1 METRNVKGQGQTMLN
16 GAMIL
21 VVATLIVKII
31 GAIYKIPL
39 TALIGAEGRG
49 YFSSAYELYT
59 PVYAISMA
67 GLPVAVSK
75 MVSENVSLGRYRD
88 ARMIFRLAMRLFF
101 IVGVVGTLVL
111 VLIAIPYVFL
121 AHSVENLWSILA
133 IAPSIFFCC
142 MMSTYRGYYE
152 GMRNMTPTAISQVIE
167 ASGKLVLGIFFAKF
181 VKSYGLKRYAAGLS
195 VFGKMCETEAQA
207 LSRIYPYAAAAA
219 VLSITIGTIAA
230 LLFLAVL
237 YRVKGDQFTREM
249 LVNSPRPRHPEKVVK
264 MMITIAIPMVISAL
278 IMNVTNL
285 IDNFTIRTRLT
296 QVVLNNLD
304 YFKTR
309 FAASLQASQTM
320 DDKIPTYLFGCY
332 FSALDFKNMITSI
345 TMTLGVSAIPALA
358 AARALKQNK
367 EVASTINSVIRVC
380 MLVAAPAGFGI
391 AVLSEPILR
400 LLYAST
406 DSADMIP
413 IAAPIMA
420 IYGFVTFIMALSTP
434 LTNVLQALG
443 RADIPAKVIAAGA
456 ITKVICNFIFVGIP
470 KFNIYGATI
479 GTIVCYLIIIT
490 LNVYFTIKVSGC
502 RIRFLSAIVKPLLC
516 SAVCAFSAYAAQ
528 AVFSH
533 ILTFGKATS
542 RLNGYNV
549 STLLAVGIAV
559 LVYAA
564 CLLVSKS
571 ISREDVIMLPK
582 GKKIAKVLE
591 KYDFLG

>member
-1 METRNVKGQGQTMLN
+1 METRKTKGQGQTMLN

-21 VVATLIVKII
+21 VVATLIVKVI

-39 TALIGAEGRG
+39 TALIGEVGRG

-59 PVYAISMA
+59 PIYAISMA

-101 IVGVVGTLVL
+101 IVGVVGTLLL
-111 VLIAIPYVFL
+111 VIIAIPYVL
-121 AHSVENLWSILA
+121 IADCKDNLWSILA

-152 GMRNMTPTAISQVIE
+152 GMRNMTPTAVSQVIE
-167 ASGKLVLGIFFAKF
+167 ASGKLVLGIFFAKY
-181 VKSYGLKRYAAGLS
+181 VMNYGLKRFESGLS
-195 VFGKMCETEAQA
+195 VFGQVCENESQA

-230 LLFLAVL
+230 LVFMILLHKF
-237 YRVKGDQFTREM
+237 KGDYFTREM
-249 LVNSPRPRHPEKVVK
+249 LVNSPRPKQPDKVVK

-285 IDNFTIRTRLT
+285 IDNFTIRTRLS
-296 QVVLNNLD
+296 QVVANNLD
-304 YFKTR
+304 YFKTA
-309 FAASLQASQTM
+309 FAASLQGSQTL
-320 DDKIPTYLFGCY
+320 DKDIPTYLIGCY
-332 FSALDFKNMITSI
+332 FSALDFKSLITSI

-358 AARALKQNK
+358 SARALKKRK
-367 EVASTINSVIRVC
+367 EVASTINSVVRVC

-391 AVLSEPILR
+391 AVLAEPILS

-406 DSADMIP
+406 KSANLIP
-413 IAAPIMA
+413 IAAPVVT
-420 IYGFVTFIMALSTP
+420 IYGFATCIIALSTP
-434 LTNVLQALG
+434 LTNVLQAMG
-443 RADIPAKVIAAGA
+443 RADIPAKTIAIGA

-479 GTIVCYLIIIT
+479 GTVVCYVIIIA
-490 LNVYFTIKVSGC
+490 LNVYYTIKVSGC
-502 RIRFLSAIVKPLLC
+502 RINIVSTVVKPLVC
-516 SAVCAFSAYAAQ
+516 SAVCAFSAFATQ
-528 AVFSH
+528 AVLSR
-533 ILTFGKATS
+533 ILTFGGSS
-542 RLNGYNV
+542 RLNGYNI
-549 STLLAVGIAV
+549 STLIAICVAVA
-559 LVYAA
+559 VYAA
-564 CLLVSKS
+564 CLLVCKG
-571 ISREDVIMLPK
+571 ISYEDVIMLPK

-591 KYDFLG
+591 KFDFLG